1 MQKSCW
7 LRRFG
12 ASHAVG
18 EGRGTRKNEGFLFFP
33 SFVSYKLPFLSAW
46 PLRASHT
53 KPADYSK
60 PVPVRRFGGRTAGSR
75 GLLTASDVVVRIPG
89 QCRYPDSP
97 TVFLGL
103 ASAIAVVIAQATI
116 SIIAGCICCK
126 RNANTSDTNWTVALI
141 SFVASWITFIIAFLL
156 LLTGVALNDLKSVDQ
171 NNFDDYCYIV
181 KPGVFS
187 GGAIFS
193 LASVSLGI
201 LYYLALQPSK
211 TSESMCLPQNQ
222 GITFGKPQIPLQSTQ
237 PAFVHEDTYTRQ
249 QIP

>member
-1 MQKSCW
+1 MKGKRLTVMRIEGS
-7 LRRFG
+7 RPEF
-12 ASHAVG
+12 ASGGDFRHSFAPVVLIARNRSNG
-18 EGRGTRKNEGFLFFP
+18 EI
-33 SFVSYKLPFLSAW
+33 
-46 PLRASHT
+46 RASGHLN
-53 KPADYSK
+53 P
-60 PVPVRRFGGRTAGSR
+60 RIGFAGAVFKTGAKNRCENSH
-75 GLLTASDVVVRIPG
+75 LLVASDVVVRIPG

-193 LASVSLGI
+193 LASVSLGKVKLLTI
-201 LYYLALQPSK
+201 MLYPKEQKGRRSK
-211 TSESMCLPQNQ
+211 NEQRTNLVPD
-222 GITFGKPQIPLQSTQ
+222 GSTKSCRN
-237 PAFVHEDTYTRQ
+237 PTANGAAPVGS
-249 QIP
+249 P

>member
-1 MQKSCW
+1 MLCRPS
-7 LRRFG
+7 LRER
-12 ASHAVG
+12 
-18 EGRGTRKNEGFLFFP
+18 EMIGRMETKVIVICGTVGFLGL
-33 SFVSYKLPFLSAW
+33 VSAALGFSAEAT
-46 PLRASHT
+46 RV
-53 KPADYSK
+53 K
-60 PVPVRRFGGRTAGSR
+60 
-75 GLLTASDVVVRIPG
+75 ASDVVIRIPG

-211 TSESMCLPQNQ
+211 TSQPMCLPQNQ
-222 GITFGKPQIPLQSTQ
+222 SITFGKPQIPLQSTQ
-237 PAFVHEDTYTRQ
+237 LAFVHEDTYTRQ